1 MGQSVRQPLRRY
13 GAALLGDPQRGREA
27 LSRSLQDVLDLVA
40 RAEREKWELHSI
52 GENLDT
58 STPHG
63 RFVVHLF
70 AALAQ
75 LEREQIG
82 ERTRNGMAELRRQGK
97 RGSRFAPF
105 GFRFKDGLLVP
116 VEEEQSILGAMLD
129 MRGNGEGP
137 TAIARELNGRDI
149 ANPRTGRPWTPGNV
163 GTILKTAARQRRRR

>member
-1 MGQSVRQPLRRY
+1 MVVKLDR
-13 GAALLGDPQRGREA
+13 

-116 VEEEQSILGAMLD
+116 VEKEQRILRVMLA

-137 TAIARELNGRDI
+137 TAIARELNGKDV
-149 ANPRTGRPWTPGNV
+149 ANPRTGRGWTPGNV
-163 GTILKTAARQRRRR
+163 GTILKTAEKR